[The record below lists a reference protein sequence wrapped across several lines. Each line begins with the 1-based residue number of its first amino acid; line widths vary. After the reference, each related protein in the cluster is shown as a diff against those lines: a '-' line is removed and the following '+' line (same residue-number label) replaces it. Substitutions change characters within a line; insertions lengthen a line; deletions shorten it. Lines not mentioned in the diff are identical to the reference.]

1 MAKTYKLLD
10 NKHLEVTETIESVT
24 VHNKKELEDAR
35 ADLQEANGIGAAR
48 IAEIDFMLARFDV
61 QGEI

>member
-24 VHNKKELEDAR
+24 VHNKKELEDGQTA
-35 ADLQEANGIGAAR
+35 LQEANDIGAAR
-48 IAEIDFMLARFDV
+48 IAEIDFMLTKFDV

>member
-24 VHNKKELEDAR
+24 AHNKKELEDEQTA
-35 ADLQEANGIGAAR
+35 LQEANDISAAR
-48 IAEIDFMLARFDV
+48 VAEIDFMLAKFDA
-61 QGEI
+61 